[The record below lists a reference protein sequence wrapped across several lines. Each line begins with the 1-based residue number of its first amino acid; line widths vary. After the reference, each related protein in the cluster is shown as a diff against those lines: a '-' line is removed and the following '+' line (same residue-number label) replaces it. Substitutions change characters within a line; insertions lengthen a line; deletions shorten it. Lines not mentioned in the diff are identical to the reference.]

1 MSGTRRAIILPVYS
15 WNPYQRLL
23 AAALREEGVEV
34 TLVDS
39 WSKRSPILG
48 AWWSHGR
55 PETVQLHWV
64 HDFLG
69 GGKGQPT
76 RRNVRWFEWQL
87 RTLRRLG
94 VRIVWTAHNLRSHG
108 GVDDPRELDAYRRLV
123 AQSHAVIAHCE
134 AARRA
139 LIETYDLDE
148 HLAARIRVIEH
159 GSYVTHYAVDCDA
172 SAARSALGLPQDGR
186 VFAFVGSI
194 RGYKGVGDLID
205 AFMRLHE
212 TGPRDRLLVCG
223 RPGPRRASRDIE
235 QRAAAD
241 SRIILRLERLPDANL
256 SEVLRA
262 SDVVVLPFRDI
273 LTSGSAILAM
283 SHGRPVVAP
292 RLGCLP
298 ETIPPD
304 AGILYDPDVPGALEA
319 AMRSALKRDLA
330 AIGARARELAD
341 ELDWGSVARRTA
353 ELYAPARDGA
363 SRLPAVLRRSKG

>member
-1 MSGTRRAIILPVYS
+1 MSPARRALMMPVYP

-39 WSKRSPILG
+39 WAERSPILR
-48 AWWSHGR
+48 AWWSNGR
-55 PETVQLHWV
+55 PGTVHLHWV

-69 GGKGQPT
+69 GGKGQPS
-76 RRNVRWFEWQL
+76 RRNVFWFDWQL
-87 RTLRRLG
+87 RALRWLG

-108 GVDDPRELDAYRRLV
+108 GTDDPRELEAYRRLV
-123 AQSHAVIAHCE
+123 ARSHAVIAHCQ

-139 LIETYDLDE
+139 VIDEYGLDDE
-148 HLAARIRVIEH
+148 LAERIHVIEH
-159 GSYVTHYAVDCDA
+159 GSYTTWYGVDGDA
-172 SAARSALGLPQDGR
+172 AAARAALGLPADAR

-194 RGYKGVGDLID
+194 RGYKGVADLVD

-223 RPGPRRASRDIE
+223 RPGPRRIGKDIE

-241 SRIILRLERLPDANL
+241 PRIVLRLERLDDAEL
-256 SEVLRA
+256 TGVLRA
-262 SDVVVLPFRDI
+262 ADVVVLPFRDI

-283 SHGRPVVAP
+283 SHGRPVIAP

-304 AGILYDPDVPGALEA
+304 AGILYDPEAPGALEA
-319 AMRSALKRDLA
+319 AMREVLSRDMDA
-330 AIGARARELAD
+330 MGRRARELAD
-341 ELDWGSVARRTA
+341 ELRWGPVAARTA
-353 ELYAPARDGA
+353 ALYGPADAGPDRL
-363 SRLPAVLRRSKG
+363 RLPWRRSKG